1 MIIYLGLYIL
11 HQFCLS
17 SSILLVSI
25 RYFLVTFSSWL
36 SYLSEFFFQN
46 GVVSETCFLPHFIP
60 QKSENSSL
68 SPKSLVCGLPSLLVN
83 PESQSV
89 KDKEKAESKTRKNET
104 GKKKEEEETGKTIE
118 ESMRQNCKERRKI
131 HSPFPISSITVKDQY
146 SQFILQS
153 ELLIH
158 SRSLLPLHS
167 VFFVFT
173 LSSFSFSFSYFFLT
187 SKLLPGLLLP
197 R

>member
-60 QKSENSSL
+60 QKSENSEL

-131 HSPFPISSITVKDQY
+131 PSISPLFLGIKSSKGN
-146 SQFILQS
+146 SFIIK
-153 ELLIH
+153 ERRNKKPAG
-158 SRSLLPLHS
+158 RSLI
-167 VFFVFT
+167 
-173 LSSFSFSFSYFFLT
+173 FSFTFPFKCF
-187 SKLLPGLLLP
+187 KE
-197 R
+197 RRN

>member
-1 MIIYLGLYIL
+1 
-11 HQFCLS
+11 
-17 SSILLVSI
+17 V
-25 RYFLVTFSSWL
+25 V
-36 SYLSEFFFQN
+36 SYLSKFFFQN

-118 ESMRQNCKERRKI
+118 ESMRQNCKKRRKI
-131 HSPFPISSITVKDQY
+131 PSLPLQVLKVKTKLKSHSPSPID
-146 SQFILQS
+146 FFFL
-153 ELLIH
+153 
-158 SRSLLPLHS
+158 LHS
-167 VFFVFT
+167 QE
-173 LSSFSFSFSYFFLT
+173 SFLT
-187 SKLLPGLLLP
+187 VI
-197 R
+197 